1 MSYTREQLERWL
13 KTIEV
18 KGSVLDVG
26 GSQNPIKGR
35 TKSWDVDIFE
45 ILDLKNPH
53 KGEDPDYSCDINT
66 TLGELRELGQ
76 FETVSKKVTF
86 DNIFM
91 IEVSEYLWNP
101 IVALQNIYSLM
112 HKGGI
117 FYSSWHFIYPQHPPI
132 GLDYLR
138 YTPAGVEKLLT
149 ESGFKIID
157 HIPRTTER
165 SNLEALWQSE
175 QMRGWKGFDNN
186 VIGSLVKA
194 VKI

>member
-35 TKSWDVDIFE
+35 TKTWEVDDYK
-45 ILDLKNPH
+45 ILDLEQPH
-53 KGEDPDYSCDINT
+53 KGDKPDIVADI
-66 TLGELRELGQ
+66 Q
-76 FETVSKKVTF
+76 DDWVTGRQV
-86 DNIFM
+86 DNVFC
-91 IEVSEYLWNP
+91 IEVSEYWHDP
-101 IVALQNIYSLM
+101 IRALRNMNDFL
-112 HKGGI
+112 KDGGI
-117 FYSSWHFIYPQHPPI
+117 LYISFHFIYPLHPPI
-132 GLDYLR
+132 GLDHLR

-149 ESGFKIID
+149 ESGFEIID
-157 HIPRTTER
+157 HIPRVTER
-165 SNLEALWQSE
+165 SNLEALWSAE